1 MQTSHLRKLLF
12 FGATV
17 FLFASCTKNNTQGK
31 LIPKEAAVVVRI
43 DGKSLSSKLAWDEIK
58 QNPLFK
64 EIYSDSSLPAT
75 LKSLLDNPDNAGIDI
90 KTDLLFFAV
99 KDSIGSYIGFE
110 GTVKNE
116 STFKTFN
123 QQITKSGADSEK
135 DGVQFIS
142 KAPVCVGFTKEKFVY
157 LFDAPQLAQMDRLS
171 RRMMRDSIDISARS
185 TRDIGATCKSIFALK
200 ESNSLAKD
208 EKFTMLMK
216 ESGDVNFWIN
226 SEELSKGGASAAAL
240 AMVNLDKFYKGNI
253 TTATLNFDAG
263 KIQMKAKTYASE
275 EMLKLFKKYSGG
287 KINEN
292 MIKRMPGKD
301 VVAIMALNFKPEAI
315 RDIIKMTG
323 LDGLINV
330 GIQKLGFTLD
340 DFIKANKGDVFI
352 GISDV
357 VMKSDTNAYTFNGQN
372 ENITLSQKPTYNFVF
387 ATSIGDK
394 EAFNKIVK
402 AGKNIGQ
409 GFLSDSSIFP
419 IAYNLN
425 NNYFVMSNNRQNADQ
440 YLASATA
447 NFDFI
452 SKISGEPMG
461 GYLNIQTLLKTV
473 GAKAAKDSMAK
484 VAYDASLAMWDNAL
498 WKGGNYSD
506 GGINQTMEINLV
518 DKTTNSLKQLNQY
531 LAKFSDL
538 YKTVRRKQQEEKMA
552 FEDFESA
559 SDAID
564 TIAPPL
570 LTPPAKAK

>member
-1 MQTSHLRKLLF
+1 
-12 FGATV
+12 
-17 FLFASCTKNNTQGK
+17 
-31 LIPKEAAVVVRI
+31 
-43 DGKSLSSKLAWDEIK
+43 
-58 QNPLFK
+58 LFK

-75 LKSLLDNPDNAGIDI
+75 LKSLLDNPDNAGIDT
-90 KTDLLFFAV
+90 KADLLFFAV

-110 GTVKNE
+110 GTVKDE
-116 STFKTFN
+116 TTFKTFN
-123 QQITKSGADSEK
+123 QQITANGADSEK
-135 DGVQFIS
+135 DGVQYIS
-142 KAPVCVGFTKEKFVY
+142 KSPVCVGFTKEKFVY
-157 LFDAPQLAQMDRLS
+157 VFDAPQVGQMDQLS
-171 RRMMRDSIDISARS
+171 RRMTRDSIDISARAA
-185 TRDIGATCKSIFALK
+185 RDIGATCKSIFALK
-200 ESNSLAKD
+200 ETSSLAKD

-226 SEELSKGGASAAAL
+226 SEELSKGGASATAL

-253 TTATLNFDAG
+253 TTATINFDNG

-287 KINEN
+287 KINED

-301 VVAIMALNFKPEAI
+301 VVAVMALNFKPEAI

-340 DFIKANKGDVFI
+340 DFIKANKGDVLI
-352 GISDV
+352 GISDL
-357 VMKSDTNAYTFNGQN
+357 VMKADTNAYNFNGQD
-372 ENITLSQKPTYNFVF
+372 ENIALPQKPTFNFVF

-394 EAFNKIVK
+394 DAFNKIVK
-402 AGKNIGQ
+402 AGKNLGQ
-409 GFLSDSSIFP
+409 EFLSDSSKFP

-425 NNYFVMSNNRQNADQ
+425 SNYFVISNSRQNADQ

-461 GYLNIQTLLKTV
+461 GYLNIQTLLKSFGTE
-473 GAKAAKDSMAK
+473 AAKDSSAK
-484 VAYDASLAMWDNAL
+484 IAYDASLAMWDNVL

-506 GGINQTMEINLV
+506 GGINQTIEVNLV
-518 DKTTNSLKQLNQY
+518 DKTTNSLKQLNLY

-538 YKTVRRKQQEEKMA
+538 YKTARRKQQEEKMA
-552 FEDFESA
+552 FGDFESA
-559 SDAID
+559 AD
-564 TIAPPL
+564 TADSIAAPAP
-570 LTPPAKAK
+570 PPAKRK

>member
-1 MQTSHLRKLLF
+1 MQTSRLSKLLI
-12 FGATV
+12 FGAAV
-17 FLFASCTKNNTQGK
+17 ILFASCTKTNTQGK

-43 DGKSLSSKLAWDEIK
+43 DGKSLSSKLPWDEIK

-64 EIYSDSSLPAT
+64 EIYTDSSLPAT
-75 LKSLLDNPDNAGIDI
+75 LKSLLDNPDNAGIDT
-90 KTDLLFFAV
+90 KADLLFFAV

-116 STFKTFN
+116 TTFKTFN
-123 QQITKSGADSEK
+123 QQITEKGVESEK

-142 KAPVCVGFTKEKFVY
+142 KSPVCVGFTKEKFVY
-157 LFDAPQLAQMDRLS
+157 VFDAPQVAQMDQFS
-171 RRMMRDSIDISARS
+171 RRMMRDSIDISART

-200 ESNSLAKD
+200 ETSSLAKD
-208 EKFTMLMK
+208 EKFTTLMK
-216 ESGDVNFWIN
+216 ESGDVNCWIN

-253 TTATLNFDAG
+253 TTATINFDNG

-287 KINEN
+287 KINED

-301 VVAIMALNFKPEAI
+301 VVAIIALNFKPEAI
-315 RDIIKMTG
+315 RDIVKMTG
-323 LDGLINV
+323 LDGLINI

-340 DFIKANKGDVFI
+340 DFIKANKGDVLI
-352 GISDV
+352 GISDL
-357 VMKSDTNAYTFNGQN
+357 VMKADTNAYNLNGQG
-372 ENITLSQKPTYNFVF
+372 ENIALSQKPTFNFVF
-387 ATSIGDK
+387 ATSIGEKD
-394 EAFNKIVK
+394 AFNKIVK
-402 AGKNIGQ
+402 AGKNLGQ
-409 GFLSDSSIFP
+409 EFLSDSSKFP

-425 NNYFVMSNNRQNADQ
+425 SNYFVISNSRQNADQ

-461 GYLNIQTLLKTV
+461 GYLNIQTLLKSF
-473 GAKAAKDSMAK
+473 GAEAAKDSSAK
-484 VAYDASLAMWDNAL
+484 IAYDASLAMWDNAL

-506 GGINQTMEINLV
+506 GGINQTMEVNLV

-538 YKTVRRKQQEEKMA
+538 YKTARRKQQEEKMA
-552 FEDFESA
+552 FGDFESA
-559 SDAID
+559 ANAID
-564 TIAPPL
+564 TSAVPPP
-570 LTPPAKAK
+570 PPAKAK

>member
-1 MQTSHLRKLLF
+1 MQTSRLSKLLI
-12 FGATV
+12 FGAAV
-17 FLFASCTKNNTQGK
+17 ILFASCTKTNTQGK
-31 LIPKEAAVVVRI
+31 LIPREAAVVVRI
-43 DGKSLSSKLAWDEIK
+43 DGKSLSSKLPWDEIK

-75 LKSLLDNPDNAGIDI
+75 LKSLLDNPDNAGIDT
-90 KTDLLFFAV
+90 KADLLFFAV

-116 STFKTFN
+116 TTFKTFN
-123 QQITKSGADSEK
+123 QQITANGADSEK

-142 KAPVCVGFTKEKFVY
+142 KSPVCVGFTKEKFVY
-157 LFDAPQLAQMDRLS
+157 VFDAPQVGQMDQLS
-171 RRMMRDSIDISARS
+171 RRMIRDSIDISARAA
-185 TRDIGATCKSIFALK
+185 RDIGATCKSIFALK
-200 ESNSLAKD
+200 ETNSLAKD
-208 EKFTMLMK
+208 EKFTTLMK

-253 TTATLNFDAG
+253 TTATINFDNG

-287 KINEN
+287 KINED

-301 VVAIMALNFKPEAI
+301 VVAVMALNFKPEAI

-340 DFIKANKGDVFI
+340 DFIKANKGDILI
-352 GISDV
+352 GISDL
-357 VMKSDTNAYTFNGQN
+357 VMKADTSLNSFKGLD
-372 ENITLSQKPTYNFVF
+372 ENVSLPQKPTFNFVF

-394 EAFNKIVK
+394 DAFNKIVK
-402 AGKNIGQ
+402 AGKNLGQ
-409 GFLSDSSIFP
+409 EFLSDSSKFP

-425 NNYFVMSNNRQNADQ
+425 SNYFVISNSRQNADQ

-461 GYLNIQTLLKTV
+461 GYLNIQTLLKSFRTE
-473 GAKAAKDSMAK
+473 AAKDSSAK
-484 VAYDASLAMWDNAL
+484 IAYDASLAMWDNVL

-506 GGINQTMEINLV
+506 GGINQTMEVNLV
-518 DKTTNSLKQLNQY
+518 DKTTNSLKQLNLY

-538 YKTVRRKQQEEKMA
+538 YKTARRKQQEEKMA
-552 FEDFESA
+552 FGDFESA
-559 SDAID
+559 AD
-564 TIAPPL
+564 TADSIAAPAP
-570 LTPPAKAK
+570 PPAKRK